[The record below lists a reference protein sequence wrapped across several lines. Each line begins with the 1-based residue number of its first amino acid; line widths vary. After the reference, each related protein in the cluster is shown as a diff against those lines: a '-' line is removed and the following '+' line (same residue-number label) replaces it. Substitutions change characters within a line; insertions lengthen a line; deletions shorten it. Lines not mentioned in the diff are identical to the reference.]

1 MSIKRRFTDEE
12 IEDLVKRCEGT
23 TVGQLAREIG
33 VNKNTLYSNINRYKK
48 NKKYKEQ
55 IAEMRVR
62 GMEMLDI
69 CKELKIGLEEGES
82 ILAAFEGREPNRILR
97 KWTYE
102 QKEQMYQMQRK
113 GKTANEIAQVFNT
126 TPMKVYKTIELHI
139 SQKRKNKAKK
149 NAQIREE
156 QECIA
161 AENEI
166 LKPKPKKE
174 KYKGPSIAELNKQ
187 AKMHNLTYGQY
198 IAMKEMGL
206 CQES

>member
-1 MSIKRRFTDEE
+1 MSIKRKFTNEE
-12 IEDLVKRCEGT
+12 IEALVKRSKGISI
-23 TVGQLAREIG
+23 GQLAREIG
-33 VNKNTLYSNINRYKK
+33 VNKSTLQSNINRYKK
-48 NKKYKEQ
+48 DKKHKEQ
-55 IAEMRVR
+55 VAEMKAK

-69 CKELKIGLEEGES
+69 SKELDIGLEEVEG
-82 ILAAFEGREPNRILR
+82 IIAALEGREPNRILR

-149 NAQIREE
+149 NAQIREKK
-156 QECIA
+156 ECIA

-166 LKPKPKKE
+166 LKAKVRE